1 MIIISHRVNTINK
14 LLNISEEYGIEID
27 LRSRNEEIIISHD
40 PFKNGEYFEDWI
52 RYYKHKILILNVKED
67 GLENKII
74 EILRKN
80 KIEKFFF
87 LDQSFPSILKSVK
100 KREKRSAIRVSEYE
114 SIETAVS
121 LKGKVEWIW
130 VDHFTKFP
138 LDFKEYK
145 FLKDL
150 GFKICIVS
158 PELQN
163 GNLNS
168 AKELKNKLSSDKI
181 KFNAVCTKY
190 PELWI

>member
-1 MIIISHRVNTINK
+1 MIIISHRINTINK
-14 LLNISEEYGIEID
+14 LLNISVEYGIEID

-67 GLENKII
+67 GLESKII

-80 KIEKFFF
+80 KVEKFFF
-87 LDQSFPSILKSVK
+87 LDQSFPAILELVK
-100 KREKRSAIRVSEYE
+100 KGEKRSAIRVSEYE

-130 VDHFTKFP
+130 VDYFTKFP
-138 LDFKEYK
+138 LDFKAYK

-150 GFKICIVS
+150 GFKMCIVS

-168 AKELKNKLSSDKI
+168 AKELKNKLSSNKI

-190 PELWI
+190 PELWQ

>member
-1 MIIISHRVNTINK
+1 MIIISHRINTINK
-14 LLNISEEYGIEID
+14 LLNISVEYGIEID

-40 PFKNGEYFEDWI
+40 PFKNGEHFEDWI

-67 GLENKII
+67 GLESKII

-80 KIEKFFF
+80 KVEKFFF
-87 LDQSFPSILKSVK
+87 LDQSFPAILELVK
-100 KREKRSAIRVSEYE
+100 KGEKRSAIRVSEYE

-138 LDFKEYK
+138 LDFKTYK

-150 GFKICIVS
+150 GFKMCIVS

-168 AKELKNKLSSDKI
+168 AKELKNKLSSNKI

-190 PELWI
+190 PELWQ

>member
-1 MIIISHRVNTINK
+1 MIIISHRVNTIDK

-27 LRSRNEEIIISHD
+27 LRTRNEEIIISHD

-67 GLENKII
+67 GLESKII

-80 KIEKFFF
+80 KIDKFFF
-87 LDQSFPSILKSVK
+87 LDQSFPAILKSVS
-100 KREKRSAIRVSEYE
+100 KREKHSAIRVSEYE

-138 LDFKEYK
+138 LNFKSYK

-163 GNLNS
+163 GNLNT
-168 AKELKNKLSSDKI
+168 AKELKNKLLSDKI
-181 KFNAVCTKY
+181 EINAVCTKY
-190 PELWI
+190 LELWI